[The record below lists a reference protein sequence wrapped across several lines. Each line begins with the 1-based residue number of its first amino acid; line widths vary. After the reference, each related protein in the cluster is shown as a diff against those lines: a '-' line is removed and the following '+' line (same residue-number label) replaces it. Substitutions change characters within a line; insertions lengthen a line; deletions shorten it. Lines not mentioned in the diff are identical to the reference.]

1 MLEISFDKHRSPV
14 KAALLYLVLWEL
26 ATVIIWLFTAKLFVI
41 YPLFAVGFTVVYPVC
56 TWWACYRHAKN
67 YGLKWYVAPV
77 MIAVSVIEYIFVEEA
92 RSVVPNFIVLTVLT
106 AGFAAGIGNCFADKD
121 AINAAKEDKKRKKLK
136 KNLNTRTFWTIIKSM
151 RTAKE
156 LSAKRANTV
165 RPYKSLHLHEHTDY

>member
-1 MLEISFDKHRSPV
+1 MSEISFDKHRSPV

-26 ATVIIWLFTAKLFVI
+26 ATVIMWLFTAKLFVI
-41 YPLFAVGFTVVYPVC
+41 YTLFAVGFTVVYPVC

-67 YGLKWYVAPV
+67 Y
-77 MIAVSVIEYIFVEEA
+77 VEEA

-136 KNLNTRTFWTIIKSM
+136 K
-151 RTAKE
+151 E
-156 LSAKRANTV
+156 
-165 RPYKSLHLHEHTDY
+165 PEYKNILDDN

>member
-1 MLEISFDKHRSPV
+1 MSEISFDKHRSPV

-26 ATVIIWLFTAKLFVI
+26 ATVIMWLFTAKLFVI

-77 MIAVSVIEYIFVEEA
+77 MIAVSVIEYIFVEA

-106 AGFAAGIGNCFADKD
+106 AGFAAGLGNYFADRD
-121 AINAAKEDKKRKKLK
+121 IINAAKEDKKRKKLK
-136 KNLNTRTFWTIIKSM
+136 KEPEYKNILTIIKSM
-151 RTAKE
+151 QTAKE

-165 RPYKSLHLHEHTDY
+165 RPYKSLRLHEHTDY

>member
-77 MIAVSVIEYIFVEEA
+77 MIAVSV
-92 RSVVPNFIVLTVLT
+92 VPNFIVLTVLT

-136 KNLNTRTFWTIIKSM
+136 K
-151 RTAKE
+151 E
-156 LSAKRANTV
+156 
-165 RPYKSLHLHEHTDY
+165 PEYKNILDDN

>member
-1 MLEISFDKHRSPV
+1 MS
-14 KAALLYLVLWEL
+14 
-26 ATVIIWLFTAKLFVI
+26 
-41 YPLFAVGFTVVYPVC
+41 
-56 TWWACYRHAKN
+56 AKN

-136 KNLNTRTFWTIIKSM
+136 K
-151 RTAKE
+151 E
-156 LSAKRANTV
+156 
-165 RPYKSLHLHEHTDY
+165 PEYKNILDDN

>member
-67 YGLKWYVAPV
+67 YGLNG
-77 MIAVSVIEYIFVEEA
+77 ML
-92 RSVVPNFIVLTVLT
+92 RL
-106 AGFAAGIGNCFADKD
+106 
-121 AINAAKEDKKRKKLK
+121 
-136 KNLNTRTFWTIIKSM
+136 
-151 RTAKE
+151 
-156 LSAKRANTV
+156 
-165 RPYKSLHLHEHTDY
+165 

>member
-1 MLEISFDKHRSPV
+1 MSEISFDKHRSPV

-26 ATVIIWLFTAKLFVI
+26 VTVIMWLFTAKLFVI

-77 MIAVSVIEYIFVEEA
+77 MIAISVIEYIFVEEA
-92 RSVVPNFIVLTVLT
+92 SSVVPNFIVLTVLT

-121 AINAAKEDKKRKKLK
+121 AINAAKAGKKREKLK
-136 KNLNTRTFWTIIKSM
+136 K
-151 RTAKE
+151 E
-156 LSAKRANTV
+156 
-165 RPYKSLHLHEHTDY
+165 PEYKNILDDN

>member
-1 MLEISFDKHRSPV
+1 MSEISFDKHRSPV

-26 ATVIIWLFTAKLFVI
+26 ATVIMWLFTAKLFVI

-92 RSVVPNFIVLTVLT
+92 RSVVPNFIVLTV
-106 AGFAAGIGNCFADKD
+106 AASTKQITNMTK
-121 AINAAKEDKKRKKLK
+121 
-136 KNLNTRTFWTIIKSM
+136 
-151 RTAKE
+151 
-156 LSAKRANTV
+156 
-165 RPYKSLHLHEHTDY
+165 